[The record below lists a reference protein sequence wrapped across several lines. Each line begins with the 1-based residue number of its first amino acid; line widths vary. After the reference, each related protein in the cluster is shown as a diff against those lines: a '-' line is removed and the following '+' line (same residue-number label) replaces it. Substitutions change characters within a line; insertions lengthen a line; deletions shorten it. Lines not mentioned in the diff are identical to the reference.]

1 MGGSHDNCC
10 GGFTGED
17 GNIPYSDTKHILVLV
32 DSNDEHRRQV
42 ASSLMS
48 LYNVVEF
55 DSSLDVAKYIRDI
68 QPGVVVVSENV
79 APRGGFELV
88 RDLRDNWKL
97 KLIPIL
103 MILDSESGGTLTSA
117 YDCGASG
124 WLVKPYKRSDL
135 IKLISRQFNA
145 TIESKWDALSPLQAQ
160 ALKSTL
166 ELFNNL
172 SDNLGK
178 GEPIEY
184 DEVRDACAPLVE
196 AVNSGEFKGVL
207 SGVRE
212 HDNYTYA
219 HSMRVAVFLS
229 LFGQTIG
236 LSLKDQK
243 QLATGGLLHD
253 VGKMYI
259 PHLVLNKPGRLT
271 DDEFEIMK
279 GHVRATEEV
288 LRRGGSIPRGVITIA
303 SQHHEKLDGSGYPRG
318 LAGNDLNE
326 LARMASI
333 VDVFSAL
340 TDRRVYKPSMPAE
353 KALDI
358 MKNEM
363 SHQLD
368 MELLARYRMMLLD
381 AAVDTT
387 I

>member
-1 MGGSHDNCC
+1 MSGSHDNCC
-10 GGFTGED
+10 GGFTGD
-17 GNIPYSDTKHILVLV
+17 DKNTAYCDTKHILVLV
-32 DSNDEHRRQV
+32 DSNDEHRQQV
-42 ASSLMS
+42 AGSLMS

-55 DSSLDVAKYIRDI
+55 DSSLDAAKYIHDI
-68 QPGVVVVSENV
+68 HPGVVVVSENV
-79 APRGGFELV
+79 SPRGGFELV

-97 KLIPIL
+97 KTVPIL
-103 MILDSESGGTLTSA
+103 MVLDSESGGTLTSA

-145 TIESKWDALSPLQAQ
+145 TIEAKWDALSPLQAM
-160 ALKSTL
+160 ALRSTL

-178 GEPIEY
+178 GEPIAY
-184 DEVRDACAPLVE
+184 NEVRDACAPLVE
-196 AVNSGEFKGVL
+196 AVNSGEFKGIL
-207 SGVRE
+207 GGVRE

-243 QLATGGLLHD
+243 LLATGGLLHD

-271 DDEFEIMK
+271 DAEFEIMK

-288 LRRGGSIPRGVITIA
+288 LRRGGDIPRGVITIA

-318 LAGNDLNE
+318 LQGSELNE

-363 SHQLD
+363 GNQLD
-368 MELLARYRMMLLD
+368 MELLARYRKMLLD

>member
-10 GGFTGED
+10 GGFTGE
-17 GNIPYSDTKHILVLV
+17 GNNVTYSDTKHILVLV
-32 DSNDEHRRQV
+32 DSNEEHRRQV
-42 ASSLMS
+42 ATSLMS

-55 DSSLDVAKYIRDI
+55 DSSLGVAKYIRDI
-68 QPGVVVVSENV
+68 QPGVVLVSEDV
-79 APRGGFELV
+79 SPRGGFELV

-97 KLIPIL
+97 KTVPIL
-103 MILDSESGGTLTSA
+103 MLLDSEGGGTLTSA
-117 YDCGASG
+117 YDCGASF

-145 TIESKWDALSPLQAQ
+145 TIESKWDALPPVQAQ
-160 ALKSTL
+160 ALKGTV

-178 GEPIEY
+178 GEPIVY
-184 DEVRDACAPLVE
+184 TEVREACAPLVE
-196 AVNSGEFKGVL
+196 AVNSGEFKGIL

-219 HSMRVAVFLS
+219 HSLRVAVFLS
-229 LFGQTIG
+229 LFGKTIG

-279 GHVRATEEV
+279 GHVSATEQI
-288 LRRGGSIPRGVITIA
+288 LRSAEGIPRGVITIA

-318 LAGNDLNE
+318 LGGNDLNE

-340 TDRRVYKPSMPAE
+340 TDRRVYKPSMSAE

-363 SHQLD
+363 GSQLD
-368 MELLARYRMMLLD
+368 MDLLTRYRKMLLD
-381 AAVDTT
+381 AAVDTA